1 MKTCEEI
8 DSLMTPYVDG
18 EVDLTAR
25 RAVDDHLAHCPP
37 CRERALTEQAACRLV
52 RSQASALTAVAPPS
66 LRARC
71 VGAAPIGDT
80 VSEPAAGPRRV
91 RRWLP
96 LSMAATV
103 LLAVGGLFVSGQQE
117 RLEAAFAAQLAI
129 DHEKCFT
136 EFGTGH
142 PPLEAAAAEA
152 QLAAAHGVDVAVP
165 RGDAQAQVALVDART
180 CEYDAGQMTHLL
192 YEVEGRQVSLF
203 VVPDGS
209 HGERSLEVVGHQARL
224 WSTADVGYVLVGQ
237 VEGPAAAAAM
247 DKVAAYMR
255 AYGR

>member
-18 EVDLTAR
+18 EMDLTAR
-25 RAVDDHLAHCPP
+25 RAVEDHFADCSP
-37 CRERALTEQAACRLV
+37 CRARARREQAARRLV
-52 RSQASALTAVAPPS
+52 RSQASTLTAAAPPS

-71 VGAAPIGDT
+71 VGAVPIGDAVPPQT
-80 VSEPAAGPRRV
+80 ARRRRA

-96 LSMAATV
+96 LSMAATL
-103 LLAVGGLFVSGQQE
+103 LLAVGGVFIAGQQA

-152 QLAAAHGVDVAVP
+152 RLAAVHGVEVAVP
-165 RGDAQAQVALVDART
+165 RGDAQAHVALVDART
-180 CEYDAGQMTHLL
+180 CEYDAGQMAHLL

-209 HGERSLEVVGHQARL
+209 HAERSLEVVGHQARL
-224 WSTADVGYVLVGQ
+224 WSAADVGYVLVGH
-237 VEGPAAAAAM
+237 VDGPADAAVM